1 LSENFATSFEE
12 LIVEQLENEENERQD
27 GFELRINVLRKLLN
41 TI

>member
-1 LSENFATSFEE
+1 MSENFATSFEE